1 MYCFNV
7 DQQKKCLSATCV
19 ALQICWFQ
27 NIFNPNV
34 GCSLLGEL
42 KHSIHRP
49 LQLGLMICHNLMKWV
64 LIAFPCH
71 LLHSSG
77 GLLPLVWHL
86 EHSVW
91 CVLSFI
97 QGLPHRTLAT
107 PSPST
112 IPALSSLFLP
122 SGGQGRTLD
131 SPETLDILPQGQVDV
146 LFARVRLPLQHAAQR
161 VCHAGPHAAG
171 HALLWHLWLG
181 VVSVCC
187 QDLAL

>member
-1 MYCFNV
+1 MHCFNFHK
-7 DQQKKCLSATCV
+7 QKKCLSATCV
-19 ALQICWFQ
+19 ALQIRWFQ

-42 KHSIHRP
+42 KHTIYRP
-49 LQLGLMICHNLMKWV
+49 LQLGLMRSHNLIKWV

-77 GLLPLVWHL
+77 GLLPLVRHL
-86 EHSVW
+86 EHSIQ

-97 QGLPHRTLAT
+97 QGLPHRIHAT
-107 PSPST
+107 PSP
-112 IPALSSLFLP
+112 IPALSCLFLP

-131 SPETLDILPQGQVDV
+131 SAETLDILPQGQVDV
-146 LFARVRLPLQHAAQR
+146 LFARVRLPFQHAAQC
-161 VCHAGPHAAG
+161 VCHARPRAAG

-187 QDLAL
+187 QNLAL